1 MKYLVV
7 VAFFVLCSP
16 AFADQIEVSFGP
28 IPATEYNFLP
38 GPPVSGTLLL
48 TIGLPQYTGDW
59 AMFGPQDPVL
69 GGTGEVD
76 GLVVLSIVGGFVN
89 DSGDY
94 PSPGSTM
101 LLNMSDGSQESF
113 VSTFGPFWF
122 HELVRGGVES
132 EFDII
137 SVQVLSNEPPP
148 VATPEPGTLLLTLT
162 GLLFFAAVWKRC

>member
-59 AMFGPQDPVL
+59 AMFGSRRNWRSRWPSRAVDRGRIRERFGRLPV
-69 GGTGEVD
+69 TRQHD
-76 GLVVLSIVGGFVN
+76 
-89 DSGDY
+89 
-94 PSPGSTM
+94 
-101 LLNMSDGSQESF
+101 
-113 VSTFGPFWF
+113 
-122 HELVRGGVES
+122 
-132 EFDII
+132 
-137 SVQVLSNEPPP
+137 
-148 VATPEPGTLLLTLT
+148 
-162 GLLFFAAVWKRC
+162 AAEHV